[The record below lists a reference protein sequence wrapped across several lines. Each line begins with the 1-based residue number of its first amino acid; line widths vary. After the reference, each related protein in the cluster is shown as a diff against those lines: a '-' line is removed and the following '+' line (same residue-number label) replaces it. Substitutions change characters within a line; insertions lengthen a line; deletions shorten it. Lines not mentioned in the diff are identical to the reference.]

1 MFKCIEKFINYFKPD
16 TSEERRQNGYY
27 FAQKAYEGGIYTK
40 EELEM
45 LAYDLFDKDPFDV
58 GIEDFLRETG
68 YNT

>member
-16 TSEERRQNGYY
+16 TAEQRKKNGYY
-27 FAQKAYEGGIYTK
+27 FAQKAYEGGIYTP

-45 LAYDLFDKDPFDV
+45 LAYDPFNKDSFDT
-58 GIEDFLRETG
+58 GIEEFLREIG